1 MKKIEKSYFYLEN
14 HCERF
19 YPAIKWNLDVEYDEK
34 NWKSDCKKFTYQYTP
49 GSTQKNLILT

>member
-34 NWKSDCKKFTYQYTP
+34 N
-49 GSTQKNLILT
+49 